1 MLNVLFSRKGAEG
14 AKMLC
19 IFLLHEISS
28 FLFIFLCNLG
38 GFAREHF

>member
-1 MLNVLFSRKGAEG
+1 MLNVLLSRRGAEG

-19 IFLLHEISS
+19 IFLLHEMLS
-28 FLFIFLCNLG
+28 FLFIFLCDLG